1 MDRWNQ
7 AVNTCSRSP
16 AVSRFDFS
24 LQSTKQFRCPCQKH
38 WLHSIAT
45 RGHTTSKEGQ
55 HCKLH
60 CMGTLFF
67 RRTSVLCPSPPVRV
81 RASSGEGDESGY
93 PRHQL
98 LWGAA
103 LLCCS
108 ALSGHLFSL
117 GHSGGTKKCFL
128 PLPAKQLWLLL
139 SPVGKT
145 TSVPKICSP
154 ATLGGCCP
162 GCQAS
167 ENVYSS
173 SAGLMGFASLFPH
186 SSLVTSYLV

>member
-7 AVNTCSRSP
+7 AVNACSRSP

-81 RASSGEGDESGY
+81 RASSGGGDESGY

-117 GHSGGTKKCFL
+117 GHSGGTKNVFCPCQQNSYGCSCLRLVKLLQSPKYALLPPWEDAVLVVRHLKMFIPPQPALWGLLPCF
-128 PLPAKQLWLLL
+128 PTVA
-139 SPVGKT
+139 
-145 TSVPKICSP
+145 
-154 ATLGGCCP
+154 
-162 GCQAS
+162 
-167 ENVYSS
+167 
-173 SAGLMGFASLFPH
+173 
-186 SSLVTSYLV
+186 YLI